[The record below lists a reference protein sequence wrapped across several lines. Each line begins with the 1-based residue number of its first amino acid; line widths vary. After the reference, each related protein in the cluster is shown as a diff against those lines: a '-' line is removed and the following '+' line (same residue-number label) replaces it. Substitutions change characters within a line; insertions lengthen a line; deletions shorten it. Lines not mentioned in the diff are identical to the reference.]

1 MKSWN
6 FVIFVRKC
14 NVLKLPKDQ
23 KAFKVSGSHYLESSF
38 LVKMSILKLSD
49 LDIKISVTYK
59 LTQTVTNLVYEAY
72 SIYILFIIQGDF
84 EPSPNKFEQVTDA
97 N

>member
-38 LVKMSILKLSD
+38 LVK
-49 LDIKISVTYK
+49 KISLIYTALVERK
-59 LTQTVTNLVYEAY
+59 KGEVSMKFQTRA
-72 SIYILFIIQGDF
+72 
-84 EPSPNKFEQVTDA
+84 
-97 N
+97 